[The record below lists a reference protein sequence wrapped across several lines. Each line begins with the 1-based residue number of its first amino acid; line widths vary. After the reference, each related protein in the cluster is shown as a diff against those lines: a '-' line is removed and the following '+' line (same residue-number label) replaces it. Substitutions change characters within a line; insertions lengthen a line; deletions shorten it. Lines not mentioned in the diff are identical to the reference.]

1 MSLKAEELS
10 MVVTKSTPLRNS
22 FKHGLLYI
30 LGQVLYP
37 VWLSVH
43 NKDHWP
49 HCTSCINNIYI
60 YIHVY
65 WYMETIKD
73 VGCIYTLSQGFI
85 KRK

>member
-43 NKDHWP
+43 NQDHWP

-60 YIHVY
+60 YTCILIHGNHKGY
-65 WYMETIKD
+65 